1 MNLSKC
7 DICPR
12 KCGVNREKGE
22 LGFCKMKDKI
32 KIARYFL
39 HYWEEPIISGE
50 TGSGTIFFSGCNL
63 KCIFCQNYKIS
74 SENMGK
80 EISVERL
87 KEICLELQNMGA
99 NNINLVTGT
108 HFLPLIK
115 EALILA
121 KKEGLTI
128 PIVYNTSSYENVES
142 LKEMEGL
149 IDIYLPDLKYY
160 DNKLAEN
167 FSLANNYFE
176 IATNAIKEMVRHTG
190 KPVLD
195 RKRELEKIAV
205 LKSMAS
211 DEFYAHSIEELF
223 EQIMSMSRKLQYKL
237 LTEEGINNDIG
248 FDIISKLP
256 MENVKVVYQGIDGAY
271 SQQAAMSYFGDNA
284 TYHNVLTFKQAM
296 KEVRD
301 GVADYAVLPFE
312 NSTAGIVTDVYDL
325 LVEFENYIVDSF
337 DVKISHCLSAVKG
350 TTLETI
356 KEVYSHPQA
365 LMQSSKF
372 IDEYGWNKVNCA
384 NTAIAA
390 QIISQE
396 KDNTRACIASKNA
409 AKLYGLEVLAEDVN
423 QSSINTTKFI
433 IVSRRKIARREAN
446 NICISFE
453 MPHESGSLYTML
465 SHIIYNDLNMTR
477 IESRPVPG
485 KKWEYRFYVEFEGKS
500 DQPGVVNA
508 LSGINAEAL
517 NMQIL
522 GNY

>member
-32 KIARYFL
+32 KIARYSL

-176 IATNAIKEMVRHTG
+176 IATNAIKEMIRQTG
-190 KPVLD
+190 KPV
-195 RKRELEKIAV
+195 
-205 LKSMAS
+205 
-211 DEFYAHSIEELF
+211 IE
-223 EQIMSMSRKLQYKL
+223 
-237 LTEEGINNDIG
+237 
-248 FDIISKLP
+248 
-256 MENVKVVYQGIDGAY
+256 
-271 SQQAAMSYFGDNA
+271 
-284 TYHNVLTFKQAM
+284 
-296 KEVRD
+296 
-301 GVADYAVLPFE
+301 
-312 NSTAGIVTDVYDL
+312 
-325 LVEFENYIVDSF
+325 
-337 DVKISHCLSAVKG
+337 
-350 TTLETI
+350 
-356 KEVYSHPQA
+356 
-365 LMQSSKF
+365 
-372 IDEYGWNKVNCA
+372 
-384 NTAIAA
+384 
-390 QIISQE
+390 
-396 KDNTRACIASKNA
+396 
-409 AKLYGLEVLAEDVN
+409 
-423 QSSINTTKFI
+423 
-433 IVSRRKIARREAN
+433 N
-446 NICISFE
+446 NIMKKGVIVRHLLLPNHLEDSKKIIKYLHDTYDEDIYISI
-453 MPHESGSLYTML
+453 MNQYTPIKKFDKYPEL
-465 SHIIYNDLNMTR
+465 NRTLTDKEYDELVNYACDLNITQAF
-477 IESRPVPG
+477 IQEGETCKESFIPN
-485 KKWEYRFYVEFEGKS
+485 FT
-500 DQPGVVNA
+500 
-508 LSGINAEAL
+508 
-517 NMQIL
+517 
-522 GNY
+522 NYDEI

>member
-32 KIARYFL
+32 KIARYYL

-128 PIVYNTSSYENVES
+128 PIVYNTSSYENVDS

-176 IATNAIKEMVRHTG
+176 IATNAIKEMVRQTG
-190 KPVLD
+190 KPV
-195 RKRELEKIAV
+195 
-205 LKSMAS
+205 
-211 DEFYAHSIEELF
+211 IE
-223 EQIMSMSRKLQYKL
+223 
-237 LTEEGINNDIG
+237 
-248 FDIISKLP
+248 
-256 MENVKVVYQGIDGAY
+256 
-271 SQQAAMSYFGDNA
+271 
-284 TYHNVLTFKQAM
+284 
-296 KEVRD
+296 
-301 GVADYAVLPFE
+301 
-312 NSTAGIVTDVYDL
+312 
-325 LVEFENYIVDSF
+325 
-337 DVKISHCLSAVKG
+337 
-350 TTLETI
+350 
-356 KEVYSHPQA
+356 
-365 LMQSSKF
+365 
-372 IDEYGWNKVNCA
+372 
-384 NTAIAA
+384 
-390 QIISQE
+390 
-396 KDNTRACIASKNA
+396 
-409 AKLYGLEVLAEDVN
+409 
-423 QSSINTTKFI
+423 
-433 IVSRRKIARREAN
+433 N
-446 NICISFE
+446 NIMKKGVIVRHLLLPNHLEDSKKIIKYLHDTYNEDIYISI
-453 MPHESGSLYTML
+453 MNQYTPIKKFDKYPEL
-465 SHIIYNDLNMTR
+465 NRTLTDKEYDELVNYACDLNITQAF
-477 IESRPVPG
+477 IQEGETCKESFIPD
-485 KKWEYRFYVEFEGKS
+485 FT
-500 DQPGVVNA
+500 
-508 LSGINAEAL
+508 
-517 NMQIL
+517 
-522 GNY
+522 NYDEI

>member
-32 KIARYFL
+32 KIARYSL

-176 IATNAIKEMVRHTG
+176 IATNAIKEMVRQTG
-190 KPVLD
+190 KPV
-195 RKRELEKIAV
+195 
-205 LKSMAS
+205 
-211 DEFYAHSIEELF
+211 IE
-223 EQIMSMSRKLQYKL
+223 
-237 LTEEGINNDIG
+237 
-248 FDIISKLP
+248 
-256 MENVKVVYQGIDGAY
+256 
-271 SQQAAMSYFGDNA
+271 
-284 TYHNVLTFKQAM
+284 
-296 KEVRD
+296 
-301 GVADYAVLPFE
+301 
-312 NSTAGIVTDVYDL
+312 
-325 LVEFENYIVDSF
+325 
-337 DVKISHCLSAVKG
+337 
-350 TTLETI
+350 
-356 KEVYSHPQA
+356 
-365 LMQSSKF
+365 
-372 IDEYGWNKVNCA
+372 
-384 NTAIAA
+384 
-390 QIISQE
+390 
-396 KDNTRACIASKNA
+396 
-409 AKLYGLEVLAEDVN
+409 
-423 QSSINTTKFI
+423 
-433 IVSRRKIARREAN
+433 N
-446 NICISFE
+446 NIMKKGVIVRHLLLPNNLEDSKKIIKYLHDTYDEDIYISI
-453 MPHESGSLYTML
+453 MNQYTPIKKFDKYPEL
-465 SHIIYNDLNMTR
+465 NRTLTDKEYDELVNYACDLNITQAF
-477 IESRPVPG
+477 IQEGETCKESFIPD
-485 KKWEYRFYVEFEGKS
+485 FT
-500 DQPGVVNA
+500 
-508 LSGINAEAL
+508 
-517 NMQIL
+517 
-522 GNY
+522 NYDEI

>member
-32 KIARYFL
+32 KIARYSL

-128 PIVYNTSSYENVES
+128 PIVYNTSSYENVDS

-176 IATNAIKEMVRHTG
+176 IATNAIKEMVRQTG
-190 KPVLD
+190 KPV
-195 RKRELEKIAV
+195 
-205 LKSMAS
+205 
-211 DEFYAHSIEELF
+211 IE
-223 EQIMSMSRKLQYKL
+223 
-237 LTEEGINNDIG
+237 
-248 FDIISKLP
+248 
-256 MENVKVVYQGIDGAY
+256 
-271 SQQAAMSYFGDNA
+271 
-284 TYHNVLTFKQAM
+284 
-296 KEVRD
+296 
-301 GVADYAVLPFE
+301 
-312 NSTAGIVTDVYDL
+312 
-325 LVEFENYIVDSF
+325 
-337 DVKISHCLSAVKG
+337 
-350 TTLETI
+350 
-356 KEVYSHPQA
+356 
-365 LMQSSKF
+365 
-372 IDEYGWNKVNCA
+372 
-384 NTAIAA
+384 
-390 QIISQE
+390 
-396 KDNTRACIASKNA
+396 
-409 AKLYGLEVLAEDVN
+409 
-423 QSSINTTKFI
+423 
-433 IVSRRKIARREAN
+433 N
-446 NICISFE
+446 NIMKKGVIVRHLLLPNHLEDSKKIIKYLHDTYNEDIYISI
-453 MPHESGSLYTML
+453 MNQYTPIKKFDKYPEL
-465 SHIIYNDLNMTR
+465 NRTLTDKEYDELVNYACDLNITQAF
-477 IESRPVPG
+477 IQEGETCKESFIPD
-485 KKWEYRFYVEFEGKS
+485 FT
-500 DQPGVVNA
+500 
-508 LSGINAEAL
+508 
-517 NMQIL
+517 
-522 GNY
+522 NYDEI